1 MRFCMSSPSLRDV
14 QCGPTCADGHRNLPT
29 CPMNSE
35 KTEAA
40 LKLKP
45 IL

>member
-1 MRFCMSSPSLRDV
+1 MRFCMSLPSLRDV
-14 QCGPTCADGHRNLPT
+14 QCGPTCADGRRDLPT
-29 CPMNSE
+29 CLMDSG